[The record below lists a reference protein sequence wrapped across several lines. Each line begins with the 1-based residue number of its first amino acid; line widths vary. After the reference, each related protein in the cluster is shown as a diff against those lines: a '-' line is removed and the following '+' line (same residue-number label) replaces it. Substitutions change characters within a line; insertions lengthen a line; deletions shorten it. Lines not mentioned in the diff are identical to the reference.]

1 MMQKIILILLFCS
14 VVTIANSKDNSTN
27 KEQEILIKTLQ
38 EVRAF
43 KKDKNREI
51 QRLKAEIRL
60 LKKRNRTIKDAKNR
74 EIKVLK
80 KRIKLTKN
88 KLSIQKIEID
98 KLKKSLKSSQNK
110 LIAYQKSQKRLKK
123 QLKDTKDT
131 VKDLHVLLKKK
142 RQIEMDEYALGRYYY
157 NH

>member
-1 MMQKIILILLFCS
+1 MHKIMLTLMFCS
-14 VVTIANSKDNSTN
+14 VIAMANSEQNSTQ

-38 EVRAF
+38 EVKEF

-51 QRLKAEIRL
+51 QKLKAEIKL
-60 LKKRNRTIKDAKNR
+60 LRKKNKIIKNTKNR

-80 KRIKLTKN
+80 KRVKLTKK
-88 KLSIQKIEID
+88 KLTLQSTEIN

-110 LIAYQKSQKRLKK
+110 LITYQKSQKILKK

-131 VKDLHVLLKKK
+131 IKDLHVLLKKK